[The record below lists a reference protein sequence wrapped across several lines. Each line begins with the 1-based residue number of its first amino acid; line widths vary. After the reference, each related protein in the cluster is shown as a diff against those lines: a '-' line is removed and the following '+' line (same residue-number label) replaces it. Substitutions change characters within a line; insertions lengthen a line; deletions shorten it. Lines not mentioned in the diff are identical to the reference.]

1 MTAKNSDNFLKI
13 TGVQQL
19 LDPGIQKQE
28 KIWIENILHTKIDL
42 VPVNVKHLTIRS
54 CNLLSLKGLVNV
66 GCLEYLDVSGNPVY
80 SMREIV
86 VHKQLK
92 TLILQNTQII
102 EVSQVSQLLSL
113 AEFDATNSYI
123 VDSLPLIDHPNFDVK
138 WLTPQQIPALPV
150 FEMYLHLLNDSGEAQ
165 SLMTLEFAKNPES
178 DYMVK
183 MAKRYT
189 SQVKS
194 GKLVVDND
202 QEITHFRF
210 TDCIRATISCFNK
223 CFKINFESTPKNL
236 KELSITNSK
245 LTSVQGVQK
254 MTKLELVDFTNN
266 SLIFIDPIKTLTGL
280 KQVFVDGN
288 HLHDLIIIKNLPN
301 FQGNAVQMQTAPTNE
316 IYKNCLGSE
325 FSEAKVNE
333 LLVLFKKNH
342 IFDSQFA
349 HDTNMAT
356 HFKQFIVNKTLKI
369 CGHDDLKSIKFTDYL
384 DVEELNL
391 QNCYEVTLERTPK
404 NIKKLIMNNCLLNTS
419 RINGLENMSQ
429 VTELNLGLNMLTD
442 DCLEIIGSM
451 NNLQCLDLSINRLEN
466 VDKLKQLGNLRA
478 LDLNQNFIK
487 TVDCLE
493 SLARLQNLDI
503 SYNQVSQVK
512 ALENMENM
520 KVLNISHNKINSMQC
535 LAKMKNIVSLDISFN
550 QIISVEICKDF
561 KMLNDLRTQKNK
573 IQDFSTIM
581 SHQNCTQTWQS
592 EQNQMD
598 DQDYTNAGLT
608 TRQITNLK
616 MGQKYNQNNN
626 KMLKK
631 YQDKVVNSELT
642 INNDNEVMN
651 LLFSDVHKVKKITAD
666 NCQNVVFDMAPVYVQ
681 VLAVR
686 NSKLTHITNIYQM
699 EQLTDLDLSGNAIRD
714 ISELAVLVNLVRLN
728 LSSNDIYRIDSLKE
742 LSKEQNKLQYL
753 NLSNNKILFC
763 EPLKDLS
770 ITDLQINQNL
780 INDFIYIQQMKNF
793 KIQFIG
799 EYAPH
804 HKQTVTDF
812 QNYLGENFGTA
823 EEAQKLMKLQTEN
836 KLKQLEIIHYYG
848 IFFRNQSNSSGD
860 EFVIENEEKL
870 TNIECTDWLNV
881 RKLTV
886 RKCNNLKFERVP
898 KNITHLTVNYCQLHH
913 VNGIEQMKQLTAL
926 NLNNNKLLFVNP
938 ILAPLTNLQQFSA
951 EQNFITDFPSI
962 KSLPNFNYSFVSP
975 QNTPN
980 TQDLENYLR
989 STNSSTTVQQ
999 LQTLIQSNKQANDEI
1014 INEYHNK
1021 MVQKYNNAV
1030 QNGSLMIQNDP
1041 ELRDFEFADSLNVT
1055 QLFIEKCLNVQFQ
1068 RTPKKVLKLY
1078 VRECELKRING
1089 VEKMELNYLDLY
1101 DNLINN
1107 VEPLRGM
1114 TGLQTLSLYY
1124 NKVVSVEPLRGLTG
1138 LTYLILSNNL
1148 VQDFSPVNSHPNIN
1162 RGDYYLDSQSTPS
1175 AQEIANSK

>member
-19 LDPGIQKQE
+19 LDPSIQKQE

-66 GCLEYLDVSGNPVY
+66 RCLEYLDVSGNPVY

-165 SLMTLEFAKNPES
+165 QLMTQEFAKKPES

-280 KQVFVDGN
+280 KHVFVDGN

-301 FQGNAVQMQTAPTNE
+301 FQGNAVQMPISPTTE
-316 IYKNCLGSE
+316 IYKSCLGSAY
-325 FSEAKVNE
+325 SEAQVEE
-333 LLVLFKKNH
+333 LNKTFTNNH
-342 IFDSQFA
+342 TFDTQFV
-349 HDTNMAT
+349 HDTNLAT
-356 HFKQFIVNKTLKI
+356 HFKQFVSNRSLKI
-369 CGHDDLKSIKFTDYL
+369 CNHDLKSIRFADYL
-384 DVEELNL
+384 DIDELNL

-404 NIKKLIMNNCLLNTS
+404 NIKKLVINNCRLITT

-429 VTELNLGLNMLTD
+429 LTELNLGLNMLTD
-442 DCLEIIGSM
+442 DCLEIIGSLK
-451 NNLQCLDLSINRLEN
+451 NLQSLDLSINRLEN

-493 SLARLQNLDI
+493 SLAGLQNLDI
-503 SYNQVSQVK
+503 SYNQVSHVK

-520 KVLNISHNKINSMQC
+520 NVLNISHNKINSMQC
-535 LAKMKNIVSLDISFN
+535 LAKMKNIISLDISFN

-598 DQDYTNAGLT
+598 DQDYANAGLT

-642 INNDNEVMN
+642 INNDIEVMN
-651 LLFSDVHKVKKITAD
+651 LLFSDVHKVKKITVA

-686 NSKLTHITNIYQM
+686 NSNLTHITNIYQM

-714 ISELAVLVNLVRLN
+714 ISELAEFVNLIRLN

-742 LSKEQNKLQYL
+742 LMKLQYL

-763 EPLKDLS
+763 EPLKSLNV
-770 ITDLQINQNL
+770 TELLINQNQL
-780 INDFIYIQQMKNF
+780 NDLYYITKMKNF
-793 KIQFIG
+793 QFKLTTYPKYIESTLG
-799 EYAPH
+799 
-804 HKQTVTDF
+804 DF
-812 QNYLGENFGTA
+812 QKYLGDNHGTVEATQQLMDAQQENHSKMNIVIDNVQILTKYQINA
-823 EEAQKLMKLQTEN
+823 KD
-836 KLKQLEIIHYYG
+836 EIL
-848 IFFRNQSNSSGD
+848 
-860 EFVIENEEKL
+860 IENEPNLTSIEYADQINLKKL
-870 TNIECTDWLNV
+870 TI
-881 RKLTV
+881 
-886 RKCNNLKFERVP
+886 RKCNNIQFERVP
-898 KNITHLTVNYCQLHH
+898 KRVITDLTINDCQLYH

-951 EQNFITDFPSI
+951 EQNFITDFPSV
-962 KSLPNFNYSFVSP
+962 KSLPHFNYSFVSF

-989 STNSSTTVQQ
+989 STNSSTSVSQ
-999 LQTLIQSNKQANDEI
+999 LQNQIQSNKQATID
-1014 INEYHNK
+1014 
-1021 MVQKYNNAV
+1021 
-1030 QNGSLMIQNDP
+1030 IQNEAKDDP
-1041 ELRDFEFADSLNVT
+1041 
-1055 QLFIEKCLNVQFQ
+1055 FI
-1068 RTPKKVLKLY
+1068 KKQ
-1078 VRECELKRING
+1078 KRG
-1089 VEKMELNYLDLY
+1089 RKAKRMDEHSD
-1101 DNLINN
+1101 
-1107 VEPLRGM
+1107 
-1114 TGLQTLSLYY
+1114 
-1124 NKVVSVEPLRGLTG
+1124 
-1138 LTYLILSNNL
+1138 
-1148 VQDFSPVNSHPNIN
+1148 
-1162 RGDYYLDSQSTPS
+1162 
-1175 AQEIANSK
+1175 

>member
-13 TGVQQL
+13 TDVQQL

-66 GCLEYLDVSGNPVY
+66 RCLEYLDVSGNPVY

-102 EVSQVSQLLSL
+102 EVSQVSQLPSL
-113 AEFDATNSYI
+113 VDFDATNGYI

-138 WLTPQQIPALPV
+138 WLTPQQIPDLPV

-165 SLMTLEFAKNPES
+165 QLMTQEFAKKPES

-183 MAKRYT
+183 MVKRYI
-189 SQVKS
+189 SQVKN
-194 GKLVVDND
+194 GRLVVDND

-210 TDCIRATISCFNK
+210 TDCIRATIACFNK
-223 CFKINFESTPKNL
+223 CFKINFDTTPKNL

-280 KQVFVDGN
+280 KQIFVDGN
-288 HLHDLIIIKNLPN
+288 YLHDLKVILNLPN
-301 FQGNAVQMQTAPTNE
+301 FQGNAVQMPISPTAE
-316 IYKNCLGSE
+316 IYKSCLGSAY
-325 FSEAKVNE
+325 SEAKVEE
-333 LLVLFKKNH
+333 LNKTFTNNH
-342 IFDSQFA
+342 TFDTQFV
-349 HDTNMAT
+349 HDTNLAT
-356 HFKQFIVNKTLKI
+356 HFKQFVSNRSLKI
-369 CGHDDLKSIKFTDYL
+369 CNHDLKSIRFSDYL
-384 DVEELNL
+384 DIDELNL
-391 QNCYEVTLERTPK
+391 QNCYEVNLERTPK
-404 NIKKLIMNNCLLNTS
+404 NINKLIMNNCRLITT
-419 RINGLENMSQ
+419 RINGLGNMSQ
-429 VTELNLGLNMLTD
+429 LTELNLGLNMLTD

-451 NNLQCLDLSINRLEN
+451 QNLQSLDLSINRFEN
-466 VDKLKQLGNLRA
+466 VDKLKQLSNLRT

-487 TVDCLE
+487 TVDCLG
-493 SLARLQNLDI
+493 SLTGLQNLDI

-520 KVLNISHNKINSMQC
+520 NVLNISHNNINSIQC
-535 LAKMKNIVSLDISFN
+535 LTKMKNIVSLDISFN

-561 KMLNDLRTQKNK
+561 KMLNDLQTQKNK

-598 DQDYTNAGLT
+598 DQDYANAGLT

-626 KMLKK
+626 EMLKK
-631 YQDKVVNSELT
+631 YQDKIVNSELT
-642 INNDNEVMN
+642 INNDIEVMN
-651 LLFSDVHKVKKITAD
+651 LLFSDVHKVKKITVD
-666 NCQNVVFDMAPVYVQ
+666 NCLNVVFDMAPVYVQ
-681 VLAVR
+681 ALAVR
-686 NSKLTHITNIYQM
+686 NSKLSHITNIYQM

-714 ISELAVLVNLVRLN
+714 VSELAELVGLIRLN

-742 LSKEQNKLQYL
+742 LIKLQYL

-770 ITDLQINQNL
+770 ITDLQINKNL
-780 INDFIYIQQMKNF
+780 INDLIYIQQMKNF

-804 HKQTVTDF
+804 HEQTVTDF

-823 EEAQKLMKLQTEN
+823 EEAQKLMKLQTETR
-836 KLKQLEIIHYYG
+836 LKQLEILLYRDIL
-848 IFFRNQSNSSGD
+848 IRNQSNSSGN

-870 TNIECTDWLNV
+870 MSIECTDWLNV
-881 RKLTV
+881 TKLTV

-898 KNITHLTVNYCQLHH
+898 KNITHLTVNDCQLYH
-913 VNGIEQMKQLTAL
+913 VNGIEKMKQLTAL
-926 NLNNNKLLFVNP
+926 NLNNNKLLFIQP
-938 ILAPLTNLQQFSA
+938 ISALTNLQQFSA
-951 EQNFITDFPSI
+951 ELNFITDFPSI
-962 KSLPNFNYSFVSP
+962 KSLPHFNYSFVSP
-975 QNTPN
+975 QNIPN
-980 TQDLENYLR
+980 VQDLENYLR
-989 STNSSTTVQQ
+989 STNSTTTVQQ
-999 LQTLIQSNKQANDEI
+999 LQTLIQSNKQATIDI
-1014 INEYHNK
+1014 LNEAK
-1021 MVQKYNNAV
+1021 DDPFIKKYKNAV
-1030 QNGSLMIQNDP
+1030 QNGSLRIDNDP
-1041 ELRDFEFADSLNVT
+1041 ELRDFAFVDSLNVT
-1055 QLFIEKCLNVQFQ
+1055 TLYIEKCLNVQFQ
-1068 RTPKKVLKLY
+1068 RTPKKVLKLSVY
-1078 VRECELKRING
+1078 YCELKRING
-1089 VEKMELNYLDLY
+1089 VEKMGQLNHLDLQG
-1101 DNLINN
+1101 NQINN

-1114 TGLQTLSLYY
+1114 TGLTYLNLLR
-1124 NKVVSVEPLRGLTG
+1124 NKVVNVEPLRGLTG
-1138 LTYLILSNNL
+1138 LTSLYLQQNL
-1148 VQDFSPVNSHPNIN
+1148 VQDFSPVNSHPNRSN
-1162 RGDYYLDSQSTPS
+1162 YCFNNQSSPS
-1175 AQEIANSK
+1175 AQQTADSK

>member
-42 VPVNVKHLTIRS
+42 VPVSVKHLTIRS

-102 EVSQVSQLLSL
+102 EVSQVSQLPSL
-113 AEFDATNSYI
+113 VEFDATNSFI

-150 FEMYLHLLNDSGEAQ
+150 FEMYLHLLNDSGESQ
-165 SLMTLEFAKNPES
+165 QLMTSEFAKKPES

-189 SQVKS
+189 SQVKN

-223 CFKINFESTPKNL
+223 CFQINFESTPKNL

-325 FSEAKVNE
+325 FSEAKANE

-342 IFDSQFA
+342 IFDSQFT

-391 QNCYEVTLERTPK
+391 QNCYEVNLERTPK
-404 NIKKLIMNNCLLNTS
+404 NIKKLVINNCRLITT
-419 RINGLENMSQ
+419 RINGLAKMSQ
-429 VTELNLGLNMLTD
+429 LTELNLGLNMLTD
-442 DCLEIIGSM
+442 DCLEIIGSIK
-451 NNLQCLDLSINRLEN
+451 NLQCLDLSINRLEN

-493 SLARLQNLDI
+493 SLAGLQNLDI
-503 SYNQVSQVK
+503 SYNQVSHVK

-535 LAKMKNIVSLDISFN
+535 LAKMKNIVSLDVSFN
-550 QIISVEICKDF
+550 QIISIEICKDF

-581 SHQNCTQTWQS
+581 SHQNCTQTWQG

-598 DQDYTNAGLT
+598 DQDYANAGLT

-626 KMLKK
+626 EMLKI
-631 YQDKVVNSELT
+631 YQDKIVNSELT

-651 LLFSDVHKVKKITAD
+651 LLFSDVHKVKKITVD
-666 NCQNVVFDMAPVYVQ
+666 NCQNVVFDMVPVYVQ

-714 ISELAVLVNLVRLN
+714 VSELGALTNIIRLN

-742 LSKEQNKLQYL
+742 LIKLQYL

-763 EPLKDLS
+763 EPLKDLNVS
-770 ITDLQINQNL
+770 ELLITSNL
-780 INDFIYIQQMKNF
+780 IIDIDLLAQMKNF
-793 KIQFIG
+793 QYKFASSYSQN
-799 EYAPH
+799 YN
-804 HKQTVTDF
+804 QSVNDF
-812 QNYLGENFGTA
+812 QNYLGENFGSL
-823 EEAQKLMKLQTEN
+823 ESAQNLMDTNLDKIVHVQIFTQMLNKVQNNELVIEDEP
-836 KLKQLEIIHYYG
+836 KLKSIQ
-848 IFFRNQSNSSGD
+848 
-860 EFVIENEEKL
+860 FV
-870 TNIECTDWLNV
+870 DVLNV
-881 RKLTV
+881 KKIV
-886 RKCNNLKFERVP
+886 IKKCNNLKFQRVP
-898 KNITHLTVNYCQLHH
+898 KNITHLTVNDCNIYH

-926 NLNNNKLLFVNP
+926 NLNNNKLLFIQPVS
-938 ILAPLTNLQQFSA
+938 ALTNLQQFSA

-962 KSLPNFNYSFVSP
+962 KSLPHFNYSFVSP

-999 LQTLIQSNKQANDEI
+999 LSTSIQSNKQSNTEL
-1014 INEYHNK
+1014 INSCDGT
-1021 MVQKYNNAV
+1021 MVQKYKNAV
-1030 QNGSLMIQNDP
+1030 QNGSLKIQNDP
-1041 ELRDFEFADSLNVT
+1041 ELRDFAFSDSLNVT
-1055 QLFIEKCLNVQFQ
+1055 ELSISKCLNVQFQ
-1068 RTPKKVLKLY
+1068 RTPKKVQKL
-1078 VRECELKRING
+1078 VVQECELKRING
-1089 VEKMELNYLDLY
+1089 VEKMEQLNYLNLY
-1101 DNLINN
+1101 GNLINN

-1114 TGLQTLSLYY
+1114 TGLTYLRLMK
-1124 NKVVSVEPLRGLTG
+1124 NKVVNVEPLRGLTC
-1138 LTYLILSNNL
+1138 LTYLDLEQNL
-1148 VQDFSPVNSHPNIN
+1148 VLDFSPVYPHPNRSKYDFSN
-1162 RGDYYLDSQSTPS
+1162 QSTPS
-1175 AQEIANSK
+1175 AQQIADSK

>member
-28 KIWIENILHTKIDL
+28 KIWIENIMHTKIDL

-66 GCLEYLDVSGNPVY
+66 RCLEYLDVSGNPVY

-102 EVSQVSQLLSL
+102 EVSQVSQLPSL

-123 VDSLPLIDHPNFDVK
+123 VDSLPLIDHPNFNVK

-165 SLMTLEFAKNPES
+165 QLMTSEFAKKPES

-183 MAKRYT
+183 MAKRYS
-189 SQVKS
+189 SQVKN

-280 KQVFVDGN
+280 KHVFVDGN
-288 HLHDLIIIKNLPN
+288 HLHDLKVILNLPN
-301 FQGNAVQMQTAPTNE
+301 FQGNAVQMQISPTAE
-316 IYKNCLGSE
+316 IYKSCLGSAY
-325 FSEAKVNE
+325 SEAKVEE
-333 LLVLFKKNH
+333 LNKTFTNNH
-342 IFDSQFA
+342 TFDTQFV
-349 HDTNMAT
+349 HDTNLAT
-356 HFKQFIVNKTLKI
+356 HFKQFVSNRSLKI
-369 CGHDDLKSIKFTDYL
+369 CNHDLKSIRFADYL
-384 DVEELNL
+384 DIDELNL

-404 NIKKLIMNNCLLNTS
+404 NVKKFIINNCRLNTS
-419 RINGLENMSQ
+419 RINGLAKMSQ
-429 VTELNLGLNMLTD
+429 LTELNLGLNMLTD

-451 NNLQCLDLSINRLEN
+451 KNLQCLDLSINRLEN

-493 SLARLQNLDI
+493 SLAGLQNLDI

-581 SHQNCTQTWQS
+581 SHQNCTQTWQG

-598 DQDYTNAGLT
+598 DQDYANAGLT

-626 KMLKK
+626 EMLKI
-631 YQDKVVNSELT
+631 YQDKIVNSELT
-642 INNDNEVMN
+642 INNDNKVMN
-651 LLFSDVHKVKKITAD
+651 LLFSDVHKVKKITVD

-686 NSKLTHITNIYQM
+686 NSKLSHITNIYQM

-714 ISELAVLVNLVRLN
+714 VSELGALKNIIRLN
-728 LSSNDIYRIDSLKE
+728 LSSNDIYRIDSLKD
-742 LSKEQNKLQYL
+742 LLKLQYL

-780 INDFIYIQQMKNF
+780 INDFIYILQMKNF

-804 HKQTVTDF
+804 HEQTVTDF
-812 QNYLGENFGTA
+812 QYYLGENFGTA
-823 EEAQKLMKLQTEN
+823 EEARKLMKQQTQN
-836 KLKQLEIIHYYG
+836 NVKQLEILLYCDILY
-848 IFFRNQSNSSGD
+848 RNQSKSSGD

-870 TNIECTDWLNV
+870 TSIECTDWLNV

-898 KNITHLTVNYCQLHH
+898 KNITHLTANDCQLYH
-913 VNGIEQMKQLTAL
+913 VNGIEQMKQLSTL
-926 NLNNNKLLFVNP
+926 NLNNNKLLFIKPVS
-938 ILAPLTNLQQFSA
+938 ALTNLQQFSA
-951 EQNFITDFPSI
+951 EQNFITDFHNI
-962 KSLPNFNYSFVSP
+962 KSLPNFNITFVSP

-989 STNSSTTVQQ
+989 SMNSTTTVSQ
-999 LQTLIQSNKQANDEI
+999 LQNQIQSNKQANDEVL
-1014 INEYHNK
+1014 NEYENYK
-1021 MVQKYNNAV
+1021 YDKNMVQKYKNEV
-1030 QNGSLMIQNDP
+1030 KDGSLTIKNDP
-1041 ELRDFEFADSLNVT
+1041 ELRDFAFADSLNVT
-1055 QLFIEKCLNVQFQ
+1055 ELRIEKCLNVQFQ
-1068 RTPKKVLKLY
+1068 RTPKKVQTLSVQY
-1078 VRECELKRING
+1078 CELKRING
-1089 VEKMELNYLDLY
+1089 VEKMGQLNSLYLTG
-1101 DNLINN
+1101 NLINN

-1114 TGLQTLSLYY
+1114 TGLQTLSLYR

-1138 LTYLILSNNL
+1138 LKSVDFDTNLI
-1148 VQDFSPVNSHPNIN
+1148 QDFSPVNSHPNRSKYDFRN
-1162 RGDYYLDSQSTPS
+1162 QSTPS
-1175 AQEIANSK
+1175 AQEIADSK